1 MFKFI
6 EGLPQGVMA
15 IEATGKVTHEDYHNK
30 LLSLAAEEVARSII
44 AEKQNH

>member
-1 MFKFI
+1 MGIDFLRNI
-6 EGLPQGVMA
+6 DVETLA
-15 IEATGKVTHEDYHNK
+15 RLLYDYCHRQPDK